1 MRDELAGLY
10 TQRVARYMNPFIQ
23 AWQSLTLPPK
33 RITDTSHRR
42 QLQLLAGLQLLLII
56 LGAIAITLESHLLH
70 GTFIPTYT
78 AVSIGI
84 LILFSG
90 YFLARFGHYCL
101 AAIIAVSVTSL
112 TCFAIIILNPQN
124 SATYALLPLSLI
136 LASLLFE
143 RRGLLLTALL
153 LLIGLSFGFPLLSVP
168 APNNNP
174 ALVPIILVIVC
185 AVLLAYRQ
193 HLRAMA
199 QDQQAVLAN
208 HSTKLRAI
216 VDNAFDAIVTIDAA
230 GVIDAF
236 NPAAESLFGYLA
248 QEIVG
253 EKFSLLIQSPLEQVR
268 MISAP
273 LQLTAQH
280 KEGREFPIELSISEM
295 RTGEQRIFTAFIRDI
310 TQRRAAEERVLQ
322 LNRLLRTITAIMQMV
337 ARERSTERL
346 LSEACRIIVEHGE
359 YRMAWIG
366 QADLSNGTVRVA
378 AKAGFDGGYLAR
390 ANIRCDDSPHGQG
403 PTGTAIREGHFVVNN
418 DSLTDPRFA
427 PWRDS
432 ARQHGYGSSAA
443 FPLRVRGQVVGA
455 VNVYAEKSNAF
466 QAEEVTLLTEMAGDL
481 SYALQMIEVVVAH
494 DQAEQALSQS
504 EANFRTLTA
513 NANVGILVNCQ
524 GKHVFGN
531 TQILEMLG
539 YTLDELRQTSIAELV
554 HPDEAAAVLQRFG
567 QRMSD
572 TATEHVYETIFLT
585 RDGRPVPVEISA
597 TKTIWEGVPCGLI
610 FVHDISA
617 RHQAEAR
624 MRQLSSALEQTADAV
639 LITDTAGVIEYVN
652 PAFEQIT
659 GFPPAEVLGQ
669 NPRLIRSGKHS
680 AAFYEN
686 LWHTILAGNAFR
698 DVFINRRKNGEHYF
712 EEKTITPLKNAAG
725 QITHFIS
732 TGKDVTERMQAQER
746 LEYIAQHDALT
757 ELPNRL
763 LLLDRLNQAIARAR
777 WHQRVVALLFVD
789 LDRFKTINDSLGH
802 ETGDLILQQIA
813 IRLNT
818 CVREGDTVARFGGDE
833 FVILLDDVANESDIR
848 GISKKVL
855 DSFVPPF
862 KVSAQQF
869 YVTAS
874 IGISLYPN
882 DGADASTLLKNADIA
897 MYRAKEQGKNAYR
910 FYSAEMSARAF
921 ERLTLESSL
930 RHALARGELR
940 LFYQPVVDAESGAIL
955 SVEALLRWQHPDF
968 GLVLPGDFIPLLEE
982 TGWIVPAG
990 KWVLETACAQLQA
1003 WHKLGWPELRLA
1015 VNLSTRQLQS
1025 ESLAHA
1031 IETCLSKHQLRTGQL
1046 ELEITEGMLMDRG
1059 GTTTEILSALRALGV
1074 RLAVDD
1080 FGTGYSSLSYLRS
1093 FPIDTLKID
1102 RSFVH
1107 DIPGDA
1113 TDSAITTA
1121 IIVLAQSLKL
1131 NVVAEGIET
1140 AAQRDF
1146 LYGLGCRN
1154 MQGFWFSRPVPPEE
1168 LTRLLESRNTR
1179 LALS

>member
-1 MRDELAGLY
+1 
-10 TQRVARYMNPFIQ
+10 MNLFIQ
-23 AWQSLTLPPK
+23 AWQVLTLPP
-33 RITDTSHRR
+33 RQITDSRRRR

-56 LGAIAITLESHLLH
+56 LGTIAITLESHLLLK
-70 GTFIPTYT
+70 TFIPTYT
-78 AVSIGI
+78 VVSIGI
-84 LILFSG
+84 FLLVG
-90 YFLARFGHYCL
+90 AYVLARLGHYNSAAFITVTVTGLTCL
-101 AAIIAVSVTSL
+101 AII
-112 TCFAIIILNPQN
+112 FLNPQN
-124 SATYALLPLSLI
+124 NATYAFLALSLI

-143 RRGLLLTALL
+143 RRGLLLTALFL
-153 LLIGLSFGFPLLSVP
+153 LLGVSLALPLLGAP
-168 APNNNP
+168 APNNNTV
-174 ALVPIILVIVC
+174 LVPIFLVLVS
-185 AVLLAYRQ
+185 AVLLTYRQ
-193 HLRAMA
+193 HLRAIA
-199 QDQQAVLAN
+199 QDQQAILAN
-208 HSTKLRAI
+208 QNAKTRAI
-216 VDNAFDAIVTIDAA
+216 VDNAFDAIVTIDAQGA
-230 GVIDAF
+230 IDAF
-236 NPAAESLFGYLA
+236 NPAAEDMFGFQA
-248 QEIVG
+248 QEVVG
-253 EKFSLLIQSPLEQVR
+253 KNISLLIQAALQEMR
-268 MISAP
+268 RISVP
-273 LQLTAQH
+273 LQLIARH
-280 KEGREFPIELSISEM
+280 KEGRQFPVELSISEM
-295 RTGEQRIFTAFIRDI
+295 RTGGQRIYTAFIRDI

-322 LNRLLRTITAIMQMV
+322 LNRLLRTLTAITQMV

-366 QADLSNGTVRVA
+366 QADLAAGTVRVA
-378 AKAGFDGGYLAR
+378 AKAGIDDGYLAR
-390 ANIRCDDSPHGQG
+390 ANIRCDNSPQGQG
-403 PTGTAIREGHFVVNN
+403 PTGIAIREGQYVVNN
-418 DSLTDPRFA
+418 DSLTDPRFE
-427 PWRDS
+427 PWRES
-432 ARQHGYGSSAA
+432 AHQHGYGSSAA
-443 FPLRVRGQVVGA
+443 FPLRVGGQIFGT
-455 VNVYAEKSNAF
+455 VNVYAENPDAF
-466 QAEEVTLLTEMAGDL
+466 QEEEVGLLTEMAGDL
-481 SYALQMIEVVVAH
+481 SYALQMIEVMAAH
-494 DQAEQALSQS
+494 DQAEQALAQS
-504 EANFRTLTA
+504 EANFRSLTA

-524 GKHVFGN
+524 GRHVFGN
-531 TQILEMLG
+531 TQILDMLG
-539 YTLDELRQTSIAELV
+539 YTLEQLRSTGIAEIV
-554 HPDEAAAVLQRFG
+554 HPSETAAVMQRFG
-567 QRMSD
+567 KRMSD
-572 TATEHVYETIFLT
+572 TATEQVYETIFLA
-585 RDGRPVPVEISA
+585 RDGCAVPVEISA

-617 RHQAEAR
+617 RRQAEAR

-639 LITDTAGVIEYVN
+639 LITDINGVIEYVN

-659 GFPPAEVLGQ
+659 GFAPAEVLGQ
-669 NPRLIRSGKHS
+669 NPRLICSGKHS
-680 AAFYEN
+680 AEFYES
-686 LWHTILAGNAFR
+686 LWNTILAGHTFR

-712 EEKTITPLKNAAG
+712 EEKTITPLKNSAG

-732 TGKDVTERMQAQER
+732 TGKDVTERMQVQER

-813 IRLNT
+813 IRLNN

-848 GISKKVL
+848 SLSKKVL
-855 DSFVPPF
+855 DALLPPF
-862 KVSAQQF
+862 KVAAQQF
-869 YVTAS
+869 YITAS
-874 IGISLYPN
+874 IGISLFPN

-940 LFYQPVVDAESGAIL
+940 LFYQPVVDAQSGVIL

-990 KWVLETACAQLQA
+990 EWVLETACAQLHA
-1003 WHKLGWPELRLA
+1003 WHKLGWPALRLA

-1025 ESLAHA
+1025 ENLVRTLES
-1031 IETCLSKHQLRTGQL
+1031 CLTNHSIRTGQL
-1046 ELEITEGMLMDRG
+1046 ELEITEGLLMDRSG
-1059 GTTTEILSALRALGV
+1059 ATTELLGALRALGV

-1140 AAQRDF
+1140 PAQRDF
-1146 LYGLGCRN
+1146 LQSLGCHN
-1154 MQGFWFSRPVPPEE
+1154 MQGFWFSRPLPPEE
-1168 LTRLLESRNTR
+1168 LTLLLQARNTR
-1179 LALS
+1179 LAHT